1 VLAIIGKGSFGQ
13 VFKAFDHKIKEL
25 VALKVIKNKP
35 KYTAQAQVET
45 RLLRYI
51 AAEDTDK
58 SSNIIEVKDSIMFR
72 GHVVNTNDIQCLTF
86 ELLHQNLYE
95 FIKQNK
101 FSGFSIDLIRRFS
114 IQILKALMF
123 LNKHKIIHCDMKP
136 ENLLLKQEN
145 KSGIKVIDLGSS
157 CKTNE
162 IMYTYIQS
170 RFYRAPEIILG
181 VEYTSAIDM
190 WSFGCIL
197 CELYTGHPIFPGQD

>member
-58 SSNIIEVKDSIMFR
+58 SSNII
-72 GHVVNTNDIQCLTF
+72 DIQCLTF